1 MIHPLIWLIS
11 QILSLY
17 AFILIVWIILS
28 WLISFNVVNPHN
40 RFVSMVNMILG
51 RLVEPVLRR
60 IRGYIPA
67 VGGIDLS
74 PIVLFIAINFV
85 QYTLVYYFAGL

>member
-1 MIHPLIWLIS
+1 MIHPLVWLIT

-17 AFILIVWIILS
+17 AFILIIWIILS
-28 WLISFNVVNPHN
+28 WLIAFNVINPHN
-40 RFVSMVNMILG
+40 RFISMVNMALG

-60 IRGYIPA
+60 IRRFIPP

-85 QYTLVYYFAGL
+85 QYTLAYYTVRL